1 MKSGISL
8 VEMAQEIQRQNDLKA
23 DYMLDTRSLRLEPFG
38 GGLYLNAYDQS
49 GDYAVEPLE
58 VNAIAHRQI
67 GTHLKIPAAY
77 YDKMLEEYPEL
88 LAQNVNAW
96 FQREPAVR
104 MVRTI
109 DGTARAFL
117 SNRYR
122 RIDNLDIAG
131 IVLPVLQEMEGM
143 HFESC
148 QLTDSRMY
156 IKVVNTRLEA
166 EVVPGD
172 IVQSGIII
180 SNSEVGLGSVSIQP
194 LVYRLVCSNGMV
206 VNDAQTRRNH
216 VGRVNEASENYQL
229 YSEKTLEADDKA
241 FAMKIQDTVRAVVDE
256 VRFTRVVNMMRE
268 AKDAP
273 MNTAAVPG
281 IVKLVSKDF
290 HITDDESSG
299 VLQRLIEGND
309 LTLNSSLRRT
319 RLCAASFK
327 SWPVSRAAMTFCHFC
342 RNSVACSMSSC
353 WRSNSVR
360 F

>member
-156 IKVVNTRLEA
+156 IKVVNKRLEA

-172 IVQSGIII
+172 IVQSGVII
-180 SNSEVGLGSVSIQP
+180 SNSEVGLGSVNIQP

-206 VNDAQTRRNH
+206 VNDAQTRRTH
-216 VGRVNEASENYQL
+216 IGRVNEADENFQL
-229 YSEKTLEADDKA
+229 FSQETLAADDHA
-241 FAMKIQDTVRAVVDE
+241 FAMKIKDTVMAAVDE
-256 VRFTRVVNMMRE
+256 TRFTRVVGMMRE
-268 AKDAP
+268 ATTVQ
-273 MNTAAVPG
+273 MNTTDIPG
-281 IVKLVSKDF
+281 VVRLASKDF
-290 HITDDESSG
+290 NITEEESTG
-299 VLQRLIEGND
+299 VLQRLMKAKI
-309 LTLNSSLRRT
+309 
-319 RLCAASFK
+319 
-327 SWPVSRAAMTFCHFC
+327 
-342 RNSVACSMSSC
+342 
-353 WRSNSVR
+353 
-360 F
+360 

>member
-309 LTLNSSLRRT
+309 LTLYGLSNAVTRHSQDVKDYDRAPALEGIGYNSLSMPARQWSRINQM
-319 RLCAASFK
+319 AA
-327 SWPVSRAAMTFCHFC
+327 
-342 RNSVACSMSSC
+342 
-353 WRSNSVR
+353 
-360 F
+360 

>member
-156 IKVVNTRLEA
+156 IKVVNKRLEA

-172 IVQSGIII
+172 IVQSGVII
-180 SNSEVGLGSVSIQP
+180 SNSEVGLGSVNIQP

-206 VNDAQTRRNH
+206 VNDAQTRRTH
-216 VGRVNEASENYQL
+216 IGRVNEADENFQL
-229 YSEKTLEADDKA
+229 FSQETLAADDHA
-241 FAMKIQDTVRAVVDE
+241 FAMKIKDTVMAAVDE
-256 VRFTRVVNMMRE
+256 TRFTRVVGMMRE
-268 AKDAP
+268 ATTVQ
-273 MNTAAVPG
+273 MNTTDIPSVVRLA
-281 IVKLVSKDF
+281 SKDF
-290 HITDDESSG
+290 NITEEESTG
-299 VLQRLIEGND
+299 VLQRLIEGKD
-309 LTLNSSLRRT
+309 LTLYGLSNAVT
-319 RLCAASFK
+319 RFSQDVDSYDRATALEGIGYNILSMPRQQWNRINQMAA
-327 SWPVSRAAMTFCHFC
+327 
-342 RNSVACSMSSC
+342 
-353 WRSNSVR
+353 
-360 F
+360 

>member
-309 LTLNSSLRRT
+309 GLSNAVT
-319 RLCAASFK
+319 RHSQDVKDYDRATALEGIGYNILSMPARQWSRINQMAA
-327 SWPVSRAAMTFCHFC
+327 
-342 RNSVACSMSSC
+342 
-353 WRSNSVR
+353 
-360 F
+360 

>member
-309 LTLNSSLRRT
+309 LTLYGLSNAVT
-319 RLCAASFK
+319 RHSQDVKDYERATALKGIGYNMLSMPARQWSRINQMAA
-327 SWPVSRAAMTFCHFC
+327 
-342 RNSVACSMSSC
+342 
-353 WRSNSVR
+353 
-360 F
+360 

>member
-309 LTLNSSLRRT
+309 LTLYGLSNAVT
-319 RLCAASFK
+319 RHSQDVKDYDRATALEAIGFNILSMPARQWSRINQMAA
-327 SWPVSRAAMTFCHFC
+327 
-342 RNSVACSMSSC
+342 
-353 WRSNSVR
+353 
-360 F
+360 